1 MKFQNTEFYFTVIYG
16 LHSGD
21 RRSLWTELK
30 EVGNMQQGPWLLMG
44 DYNAILYADD
54 RLNRN
59 EVQEQETRDF
69 KEFLEDMGL
78 T

>member
-1 MKFQNTEFYFTVIYG
+1 
-16 LHSGD
+16 
-21 RRSLWTELK
+21 
-30 EVGNMQQGPWLLMG
+30 MQQGPWLLMG